1 MVILFQRQSFFEIC
15 RLIFEPFSTDFQ
27 GLFQRDD
34 NQGVINIPLGII
46 PAGSGNGLARSLA
59 HINKEKYD
67 KGRGFTLYGFT
78 FNVQPYYCI

>member
-1 MVILFQRQSFFEIC
+1 MYQILI
-15 RLIFEPFSTDFQ
+15 DFK

-34 NQGVINIPLGII
+34 NQDVINIPLGII

-67 KGRGFTLYGFT
+67 KGISTNDVTLLAGRGE
-78 FNVQPYYCI
+78 

>member
-1 MVILFQRQSFFEIC
+1 MGTWSKPQ
-15 RLIFEPFSTDFQ
+15 FSYSLSTYFQ

-34 NQGVINIPLGII
+34 NQDVINIPLGII

-67 KGRGFTLYGFT
+67 KGKGFTLSDFT
-78 FNVQPYYCI
+78 LNVKPKVKCR

>member
-1 MVILFQRQSFFEIC
+1 MYLL
-15 RLIFEPFSTDFQ
+15 LIDFK

-34 NQGVINIPLGII
+34 NQDVINIPLGII

-67 KGRGFTLYGFT
+67 KGISTNDVTLLAGRGE
-78 FNVQPYYCI
+78 